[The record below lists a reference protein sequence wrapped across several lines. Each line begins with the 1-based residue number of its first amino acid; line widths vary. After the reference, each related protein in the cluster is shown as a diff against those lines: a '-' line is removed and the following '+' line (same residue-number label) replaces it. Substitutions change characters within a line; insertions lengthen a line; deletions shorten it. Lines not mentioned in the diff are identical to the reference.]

1 MQCVVNQCLMGV
13 VAFCG
18 FFCVFVK
25 SVLSLV
31 SGSPEFLCPL
41 NKIRHIG
48 YIFNPVFIIFDILQ
62 FHRLNIN
69 DDWVSFLLNVIL
81 MLLLWSKTKY
91 PHTNLSFWGRK

>member
-48 YIFNPVFIIFDILQ
+48 DIFIPVFIIFDILQ
-62 FHRLNIN
+62 FRRLSIN

-91 PHTNLSFWGRK
+91 PHIN

>member
-69 DDWVSFLLNVIL
+69 DDWVSFLPNVIL
-81 MLLLWSKTKY
+81 MLLFMVK
-91 PHTNLSFWGRK
+91 N

>member
-31 SGSPEFLCPL
+31 SDSPEFLCPL

-69 DDWVSFLLNVIL
+69 DDWVSLLLNVIL
-81 MLLLWSKTKY
+81 MLLFMVK
-91 PHTNLSFWGRK
+91 N

>member
-31 SGSPEFLCPL
+31 LGSPEFLCPL

-48 YIFNPVFIIFDILQ
+48 DIFNPVFIIFDILQ

-81 MLLLWSKTKY
+81 MLLFMVK
-91 PHTNLSFWGRK
+91 N

>member
-48 YIFNPVFIIFDILQ
+48 DIFNPVFIIFDILQ
-62 FHRLNIN
+62 FHWLNIN

-81 MLLLWSKTKY
+81 MLLFMVK
-91 PHTNLSFWGRK
+91 N

>member
-31 SGSPEFLCPL
+31 SGSPEFLYPL

-69 DDWVSFLLNVIL
+69 DDWVSFLPNVIL
-81 MLLLWSKTKY
+81 MLLFMVK
-91 PHTNLSFWGRK
+91 N

>member
-69 DDWVSFLLNVIL
+69 DDWVSLLLNVIL
-81 MLLLWSKTKY
+81 MLLFMVK
-91 PHTNLSFWGRK
+91 N

>member
-41 NKIRHIG
+41 NKIWHIG

-81 MLLLWSKTKY
+81 MLLFMVK
-91 PHTNLSFWGRK
+91 N

>member
-48 YIFNPVFIIFDILQ
+48 DIFNPVFIIFDILQ

-81 MLLLWSKTKY
+81 MLLFMVK
-91 PHTNLSFWGRK
+91 N